1 MSVLMC
7 VAYSS
12 ARTLYPGD
20 REANYYCNS
29 YAKVDSHFRPLLLPC
44 HVIYVCLSQQLFVII
59 TDEVDEQK
67 YYIVLIYVSQPA
79 EWLGGFWEVLFKPT
93 HENVSI

>member
-7 VAYSS
+7 VAHSS

-29 YAKVDSHFRPLLLPC
+29 YVKIDSHFRQLLLPSLAALPRDL
-44 HVIYVCLSQQLFVII
+44 VCLSQQLFVFI
-59 TDEVDEQK
+59 TDGSRLVK
-67 YYIVLIYVSQPA
+67 ILHCAYLCIAASRMVG
-79 EWLGGFWEVLFKPT
+79 WFLGSSF
-93 HENVSI
+93 